1 MTRKDFEL
9 IARVLNNSSEVMDE
23 YSFKAL
29 VDNFVEELQE
39 TNPNFNATRF
49 ALAAKGM
56 TKKVSA

>member
-49 ALAAKGM
+49 TLAAKGM

>member
-29 VDNFVEELQE
+29 VDNFVDELQG

-49 ALAAKGM
+49 AIAAKGL
-56 TKKVSA
+56 TGKVGA